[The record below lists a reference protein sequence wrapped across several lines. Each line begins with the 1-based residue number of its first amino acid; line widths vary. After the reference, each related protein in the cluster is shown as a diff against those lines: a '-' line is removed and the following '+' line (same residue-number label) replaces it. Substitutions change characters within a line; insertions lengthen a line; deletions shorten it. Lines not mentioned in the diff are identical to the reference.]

1 MFIYLFVLVYVICNK
16 WTSCNVT
23 IHVLSF
29 IQIIIYYN
37 WKKKLIGK
45 IADITVSPSLENF
58 VPKFRHKEVE
68 AKRCRYLVLI
78 WSLRS
83 QVKSGPFSE
92 SHRTS
97 TIGIW
102 RPLSCFTSCFVIS
115 TKSSSINGHFIERNM
130 NVGETFFRFDT
141 WNCRMYVAYFTR

>member
-1 MFIYLFVLVYVICNK
+1 MFSYKYIY
-16 WTSCNVT
+16 
-23 IHVLSF
+23 
-29 IQIIIYYN
+29 IIILFYEIN
-37 WKKKLIGK
+37 VQNQLMVHKLLTYSNFNNYK
-45 IADITVSPSLENF
+45 SEKVYRKFADITVSPSLENF
-58 VPKFRHKEVE
+58 VPKFLHEEVE
-68 AKRCRYLVLI
+68 VKSCGYLVFI

-83 QVKSGPFSE
+83 QVNFGPFSE